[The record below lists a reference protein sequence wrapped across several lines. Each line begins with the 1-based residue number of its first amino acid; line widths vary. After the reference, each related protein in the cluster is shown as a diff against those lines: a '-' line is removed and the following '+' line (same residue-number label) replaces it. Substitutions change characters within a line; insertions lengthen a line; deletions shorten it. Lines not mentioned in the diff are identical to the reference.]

1 MAATVYSIM
10 GPGGGPMKQ
19 PYGSFSGKPASR
31 IPAISVMG
39 PAGAPMKQPYGS
51 FGGKTPGGVSTAQ
64 NKVFLAEV
72 GRLMGR

>member
-19 PYGSFSGKPASR
+19 PYGSFSGKPPQVAVY
-31 IPAISVMG
+31 SVMG

-51 FGGKTPGGVSTAQ
+51 FAGKTPGVGSTQ